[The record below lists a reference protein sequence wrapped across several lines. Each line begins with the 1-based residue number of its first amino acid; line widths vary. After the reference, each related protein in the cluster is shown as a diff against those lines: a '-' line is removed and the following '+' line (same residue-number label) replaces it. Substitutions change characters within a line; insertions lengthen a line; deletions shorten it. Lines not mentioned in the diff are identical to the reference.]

1 MINLELLVSTY
12 GYPALFIGT
21 FLEGE
26 TILVIAGFLAHR
38 GYLELP
44 WVIIIAFWGT
54 FSGDQLYFWV
64 GRTKG
69 VNFLMRRPA
78 YRVRVEKA
86 QNLLKKHQKLI
97 ILGFRFVYGLRTV
110 TPFAIGISNINAKQF
125 IVLNALGAIVWAMIV
140 GSGGY
145 LFGNALEIIIG
156 DIKHYELEIL
166 AAIAVTGVMVWLVH
180 FYRRWRTNHFAI
192 RNK

>member
-12 GYPALFIGT
+12 GYPALLIGT

-44 WVIIIAFWGT
+44 WVIVIAFLGT
-54 FSGDQLYFWV
+54 FSGDQLYFWL
-64 GRTKG
+64 GRIKG
-69 VNFLMRRPA
+69 VSFLIRRPS
-78 YRVRVEKA
+78 YQRGVKKA
-86 QNLLKKHQKLI
+86 QDLLEKHQTLI

-110 TPFAIGISNINAKQF
+110 TPFAIGMSNIKAKQF
-125 IVLNALGAIVWAMIV
+125 IGLNAMGALVWAVIV

-145 LFGNALEIIIG
+145 LFGNVLEIIIG

-166 AAIAVTGVMVWLVH
+166 VAMFFAGCVVWLVY
-180 FYRRWRTNHFAI
+180 FYRRRRTNHFAI
-192 RNK
+192 KNI

>member
-1 MINLELLVSTY
+1 MLNLESLVSTY
-12 GYPALFIGT
+12 GYPALLIGT

-44 WVIIIAFWGT
+44 WVIVIAFLGT
-54 FSGDQLYFWV
+54 FSGDQLYFWL
-64 GRTKG
+64 GWTKG
-69 VNFLMRRPA
+69 ANFLMRGPS

-86 QNLLKKHQKLI
+86 QSLLAKHQKLI
-97 ILGFRFVYGLRTV
+97 ILGFRFIYGLRTV
-110 TPFAIGISNINAKQF
+110 TPFAIGLGKREAKQF
-125 IVLNALGAIVWAMIV
+125 IVLNATGAMVWSIVV

-156 DIKHYELEIL
+156 DIKRYELEIL
-166 AAIAVTGVMVWLVH
+166 AAMTLAGCVVWLVH
-180 FYRRWRTNHFAI
+180 FYHHRISKTPSRL
-192 RNK
+192 